1 MSFGLAQDYY
11 LERSRETW
19 AFRESISIST
29 FKITKKESRWTMG
42 LEHNDDEHEP
52 WIVPALRIVGL
63 IVFVGA
69 VLYIADWYAD
79 ETTPQPSDQ
88 VLIKET
94 SRHESRGV
102 ALGTRVVAMLCY
114 DEATTMA
121 SADFATS
128 VKAGPFPPD
137 RARIFCNEKG
147 NDSCCL
153 YIGKDLATGRASSE
167 PNDDNVKAVFAKRK
181 FAVMET
187 LRGYV
192 IYGSD

>member
-1 MSFGLAQDYY
+1 MT
-11 LERSRETW
+11 EKR
-19 AFRESISIST
+19 
-29 FKITKKESRWTMG
+29 KRWIMEP
-42 LEHNDDEHEP
+42 EHNDDKRVDKI
-52 WIVPALRIVGL
+52 WPALVVSGL
-63 IVFVGA
+63 MALMGA
-69 VLYIADWYAD
+69 VAVITIW
-79 ETTPQPSDQ
+79 TTKITKPQPSDQ

-121 SADFATS
+121 SADFARS

-137 RARIFCNEKG
+137 RARIFCNERG

-167 PNDDNVKAVFAKRK
+167 PNDDNVKAVFAKQK